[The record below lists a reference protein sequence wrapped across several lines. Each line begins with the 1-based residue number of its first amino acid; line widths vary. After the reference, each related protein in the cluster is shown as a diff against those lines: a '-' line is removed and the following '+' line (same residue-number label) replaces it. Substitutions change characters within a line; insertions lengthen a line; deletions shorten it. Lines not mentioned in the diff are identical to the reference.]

1 MGILFVYI
9 VAMTLRDEG
18 CRDVELRRDELGFE
32 INCSNFDFHS
42 LIGNFCVSSAF
53 EKLDKTPRWSLD
65 LLKGKDVEAY
75 SGVIL
80 LGGRDQADHRSVRT
94 MMIAASS
101 QVPRLRTYYSL
112 LIDLNVAVIVSGDNE
127 FFQ

>member
-1 MGILFVYI
+1 MGILFDYI

-53 EKLDKTPRWSLD
+53 EKLDKTPRW
-65 LLKGKDVEAY
+65 GRWIYQGNKDVEAY
-75 SGVIL
+75 PVIIL
-80 LGGRDQADHRSVRT
+80 LGSRDQADHRSVRT

-112 LIDLNVAVIVSGDNE
+112 LIDLNCSRNR
-127 FFQ
+127 QR